1 MHIIFSLYMIDAGIS
16 NFWGSPL
23 SVPPDEPGCAE
34 EYSYDRRDDENPEG
48 GVRRRYGGELGGWYT
63 WRWVGACN
71 DEVRSPTNEHR
82 CDDAP
87 PRDIQHVYVSPAER
101 HETEL
106 SIAGDGNRLW

>member
-1 MHIIFSLYMIDAGIS
+1 MIDAGIS

-48 GVRRRYGGELGGWYT
+48 DVRRRYGGELGGWYT